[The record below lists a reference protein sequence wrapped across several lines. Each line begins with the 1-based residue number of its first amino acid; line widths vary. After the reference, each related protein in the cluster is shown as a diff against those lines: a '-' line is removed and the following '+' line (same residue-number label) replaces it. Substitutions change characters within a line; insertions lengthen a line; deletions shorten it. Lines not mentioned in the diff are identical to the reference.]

1 MIASLRGTL
10 LAKDAERVVIEAAGV
25 GYEIS
30 VTATTASALPEPGRG
45 ALLHVAESVA
55 MYGGGVT
62 LYGFLTPC
70 DKEMFLTFRDCV
82 PGTGAKKALEH
93 LDKASKSLP
102 DFRRAVLDKDAKVLI
117 GVFGFTRKTADKLID
132 GLKGSIAALNFP
144 GAERLAGARGA
155 GAAIPAGAMGQA
167 LSALAALGYNS
178 AEARAA
184 LSAVT
189 EEHPGEALDAERII
203 RLALKRL

>member
-10 LAKDAERVVIEAAGV
+10 LSKDAERAVVEAAGV
-25 GYEIS
+25 GYEVS
-30 VTATTASALPEPGRG
+30 VTAATAAALPEPGRSV
-45 ALLHVAESVA
+45 LLHVAESVA

-62 LYGFLTPC
+62 LYGFLTPS

-82 PGTGAKKALEH
+82 PSTGAKKALEY

-102 DFRRAVLDKDAKVLI
+102 DFRRAVLDKDAKVLN
-117 GVFGFTRKTADKLID
+117 GVFGFTRKTAERLID
-132 GLKGSIAALNFP
+132 ALKDEIEAVRVP
-144 GAERLAGARGA
+144 GAERLTRAG
-155 GAAIPAGAMGQA
+155 GAALPAGAMNQA
-167 LSALAALGYNS
+167 LSALAALGYRS

-189 EEHPGEALDAERII
+189 DEHPGEALDAERII